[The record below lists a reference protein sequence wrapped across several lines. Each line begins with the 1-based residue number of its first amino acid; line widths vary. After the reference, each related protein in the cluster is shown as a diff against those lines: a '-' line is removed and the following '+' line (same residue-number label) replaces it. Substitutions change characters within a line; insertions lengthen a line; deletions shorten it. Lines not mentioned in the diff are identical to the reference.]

1 MRSMNILQMALLH
14 NFSNMV
20 QYIMSDHK
28 VLTSSKQTP
37 KSVDPRLLVLGTD
50 TDEDETLTIRL
61 AIMNNNL
68 FNFVSLWSTYG
79 FLYTEEHMLVITRYL
94 LSKGH
99 QFGSLIEAF
108 IASETTK
115 RLYQGATPAVRNQF
129 RELLTQEFITENVK
143 AMMVQSS
150 PYREDLVTLD
160 EDEMNQPYLIIRT
173 NNASGLQLFVAAKQ
187 ISSLANVFLDMF
199 EDE

>member
-1 MRSMNILQMALLH
+1 MRSMNILQMALIH

-37 KSVDPRLLVLGTD
+37 KSVDPWLLVLGTD
-50 TDEDETLTIRL
+50 TDEEETLTIRL

-94 LSKGH
+94 L
-99 QFGSLIEAF
+99 
-108 IASETTK
+108 
-115 RLYQGATPAVRNQF
+115 
-129 RELLTQEFITENVK
+129 
-143 AMMVQSS
+143 
-150 PYREDLVTLD
+150 
-160 EDEMNQPYLIIRT
+160 
-173 NNASGLQLFVAAKQ
+173 
-187 ISSLANVFLDMF
+187 
-199 EDE
+199 